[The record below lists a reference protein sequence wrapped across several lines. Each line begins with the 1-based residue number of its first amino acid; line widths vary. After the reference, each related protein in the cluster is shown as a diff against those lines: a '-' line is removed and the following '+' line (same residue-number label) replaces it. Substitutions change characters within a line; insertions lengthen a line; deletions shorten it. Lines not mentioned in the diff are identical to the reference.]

1 MKILARVGKE
11 SYFTRY
17 IVEITDTE
25 LHGLGV
31 EVTRDENPREID
43 LRELIEKHNL
53 KRQQNAKVRELIG
66 LLDELRPKPT
76 PSP

>member
-11 SYFTRY
+11 SYPTRY

-53 KRQQNAKVRELIG
+53 KRQQNAKVRELIR

>member
-11 SYFTRY
+11 SYPTRY